1 MLGAAVGVIG
11 TLQAIEVLKEIVGI
25 GEGLA
30 GRLLLYDARAT
41 RFNEIKIAWDP
52 ANPLSGRTPT
62 IRDLSVHSGRA
73 TGGGLRPA

>member
-1 MLGAAVGVIG
+1 MLGAAVGVVG
-11 TLQAIEVLKEIVGI
+11 TLQATEVLKEIVGI

-52 ANPLSGRTPT
+52 ANPLSGRAPT
-62 IRDLSVHSGRA
+62 IRDLSIHA
-73 TGGGLRPA
+73 GGEQGAVCAA

>member
-11 TLQAIEVLKEIVGI
+11 TLQATEVLKEIVGF
-25 GEGLA
+25 GESLA

-52 ANPLSGRTPT
+52 ANPLSGRSPI
-62 IRDLSVHSGRA
+62 IRDLSIHASGQQGTVCA
-73 TGGGLRPA
+73 A